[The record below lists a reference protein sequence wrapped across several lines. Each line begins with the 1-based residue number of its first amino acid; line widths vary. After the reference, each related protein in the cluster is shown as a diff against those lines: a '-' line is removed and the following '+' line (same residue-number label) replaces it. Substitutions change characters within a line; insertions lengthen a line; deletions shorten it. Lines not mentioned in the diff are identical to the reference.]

1 MKVARSKMEDKA
13 RNLQLATND
22 FLLTTTADLKVL
34 YYTRF
39 VQHNA
44 VRGETMES
52 YKVYGYRWVVL
63 AVYMYLCALTQLYW
77 LNFAAIDTYLEARLN
92 ITAMS
97 VGVLTLVFPLVQVLL
112 TIPAGMVIDRKGFKY
127 GVGIGALFTGI
138 FAMLRLVN
146 PGSYTILLVSQIG
159 ISMGQPFVLN
169 GVTKLAM
176 TWFPQKEE
184 ATAVGLGS
192 LALFIGMMVAL
203 GATPILVESF
213 SFGTMLMVYGILGIV
228 GILLFYALVKSKP
241 ETAPREVV
249 EEEEI
254 SNWAGIKTILKMRD
268 FVILGFVALIGI
280 GVFNG
285 LATWLEK
292 ILNELHGI
300 SMTDAGTI
308 AAVLIL
314 SGMLG
319 CIIIPIVSDKVM
331 KRKPFLLLASSVGAL
346 SIVFLML
353 AKGFALNMVN
363 GVVLGFFLISALPIM
378 LTMSAEIT
386 GARFA
391 GISVGYLQLLGNA
404 AAVAIVPLMEV
415 MRGATQHYAWPL
427 AFLAILLG
435 VSFVLATQI
444 KETMRR

>member
-1 MKVARSKMEDKA
+1 MEKY
-13 RNLQLATND
+13 QI
-22 FLLTTTADLKVL
+22 
-34 YYTRF
+34 
-39 VQHNA
+39 
-44 VRGETMES
+44 
-52 YKVYGYRWVVL
+52 YKYRWVVL
-63 AVYMYLCALTQLYW
+63 AIYMYVSALTQMYW
-77 LNFAAIDTYLEARLN
+77 LNFAAIDTYLEKNLN
-92 ITAMS
+92 ISAMS
-97 VGVLTLVFPLVQVLL
+97 AGLLTLVFPLVQVLL

-146 PGSYTILLVSQIG
+146 PGSYTVLLVSQIG
-159 ISMGQPFVLN
+159 ISIGQPFVLN

-203 GATPILVESF
+203 GATPVLVETLGF
-213 SFGTMLMVYGILGIV
+213 QTMLLIYGILGLAGV
-228 GILLFYALVKSKP
+228 ALFYALVRPKP
-241 ETAPREVV
+241 QTPARELE

-254 SNWAGIKTILKMRD
+254 SNWAGIKSILRMRD

-300 SMTDAGTI
+300 TMTDAGTI
-308 AAVLIL
+308 AAILIF

-319 CIIIPIVSDKVM
+319 CVIIPLVSDKIGR
-331 KRKPFLLLASSVGAL
+331 RKPFLLLASYIGAL
-346 SIVFLML
+346 AIVFLML
-353 AKGFALNMVN
+353 SKGFALNMVN
-363 GVVLGFFLISALPIM
+363 GVILGFFLISALPIM

-404 AAVAIVPLMEV
+404 AAVAIVPIMEV
-415 MRGATQHYAWPL
+415 MRGATQHYTWPL
-427 AFLAILLG
+427 VFLAVLLG
-435 VSFVLATQI
+435 ISFVLATQI
-444 KETMRR
+444 KETMKS